1 MLADAKVT
9 HLITREAFVGLC
21 GLEIP
26 TRILLDTD
34 CEEIAAQAFCGPN
47 SLQWSGKRRLLHL
60 YSARPAAKWS
70 AGEHRQVVRLIKNDK
85 FYFDFDG
92 NDVLDPVSLLLL

>member
-34 CEEIAAQAFCGPN
+34 CEEIAAQASRTQF
-47 SLQWSGKRRLLHL
+47 LAVSGKRSLIASIPR
-60 YSARPAAKWS
+60 ARPASQMS
-70 AGEHRQVVRLIKNDK
+70 AG
-85 FYFDFDG
+85 
-92 NDVLDPVSLLLL
+92 